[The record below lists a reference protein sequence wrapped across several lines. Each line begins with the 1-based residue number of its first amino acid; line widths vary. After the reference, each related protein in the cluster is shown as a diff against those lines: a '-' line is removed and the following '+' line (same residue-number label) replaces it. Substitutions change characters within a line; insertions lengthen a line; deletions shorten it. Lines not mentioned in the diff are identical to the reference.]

1 MQIVFL
7 RTSKEPIVVR
17 QIAAAL
23 VLGIL
28 MSACS
33 TLSDEPPADPQVVNM
48 EQYAAWRQKAAPD
61 IGTQLH
67 NPFSKSKKGSV
78 PEITN
83 R

>member
-1 MQIVFL
+1 MQIAFL

-17 QIAAAL
+17 KIPAAM
-23 VLGIL
+23 VLGML
-28 MSACS
+28 MSACT
-33 TLSDEPPADPQVVNM
+33 TLSDESPADPQKVNT
-48 EQYAAWRQKAAPD
+48 EQYAAWQQKAAPD

-67 NPFSKSKKGSV
+67 NPLSKSKKGSV